1 MSKMTSYT
9 NIIPLV
15 GTAASIILLIGG
27 LPVNRGARLDNSPIN
42 KNPSNHYLQPSDSS
56 LGTFDNKQT
65 KYRLRDDDID
75 LNKQIETIHGFAS
88 NILDNIID
96 LDPEF
101 SRIIDENYWDLV

>member
-1 MSKMTSYT
+1 MTNYT
-9 NIIPLV
+9 KIRPFV
-15 GTAASIILLIGG
+15 GTAVSIIFLIGG
-27 LPVNRGARLDNSPIN
+27 VPVNGGARLDKWLIN

-56 LGTFDNKQT
+56 LETFDNKQT